1 MKFSSMEILAEKE
14 NFKDDGKKSIYIE
27 AEAVLNTKVCK
38 LWSIFIK
45 LVRMLLVETSETCWY
60 LTTFFR

>member
-1 MKFSSMEILAEKE
+1 MEILAEKE
-14 NFKDDGKKSIYIE
+14 NFKDNGKKSIYIE

-38 LWSIFIK
+38 LQSIFIK

>member
-1 MKFSSMEILAEKE
+1 VKILAEKE
-14 NFKDDGKKSIYIE
+14 NFKDDWKKNIYIE

-45 LVRMLLVETSETCWY
+45 LVRILLVKTSEIYWY